1 MSDMFQTAPLQDLST
16 ARASVE
22 AAGLTASKVLVYGMN
37 YAPEMAGV
45 GRYTGEIAEH
55 LASLGADVTVVTTPP
70 HYPGWKVQQSH
81 GNRYSKAKEERVL
94 VFRVP
99 LLLREKMGGIWRLLA
114 PASFALTSAP
124 VVFWQILK
132 RRPVTV
138 FCVEPTLFAAPVAQF
153 AAWLVGARTVLHVQ
167 DLEVDAAFAV
177 GHLAG
182 FKWIKALG
190 LVYERL
196 ALRRFHQVVTISMR
210 MAEKL
215 SEKGVSPDR
224 VAIVRNWVDL
234 SHIYPMKEVSPYRA
248 ELGFSD
254 EDFVVLYSGNI
265 GAKQGLNV
273 LLDAA
278 ERLRHQPRIKFV
290 IAGEGP
296 SKSELEKR
304 YGHLPSVRLLPFQ
317 PYARLNAF
325 LNMAD
330 LHALPQDRGA
340 ADLVLPSKLGGM
352 LASGRQIVVT
362 ADPGTELADF
372 VGDTAI
378 VTPPG
383 DAELLAEAI
392 RRAAANETPTS
403 KADQGRLAKGLSK
416 QNGLAELTRFVL
428 PRGAF
433 QAGGERTVS
442 DLGYPTGDGQ
452 KAGR

>member
-1 MSDMFQTAPLQDLST
+1 MSDIFHTSPLQDLP
-16 ARASVE
+16 ASRQSAEE
-22 AAGLTASKVLVYGMN
+22 ASLTSSKVLVYGMN

-70 HYPGWKVQQSH
+70 HYPGWKVQQNH
-81 GNRYSKAKEERVL
+81 GNRYSKAREERVM

-132 RRPVTV
+132 RRPATV

-182 FKWIKALG
+182 FRWLKAVG
-190 LVYERL
+190 LAFERMT
-196 ALRRFHQVVTISMR
+196 LRKFDKVITISNR

-215 SEKGVSPDR
+215 AAKGISAERLSV
-224 VAIVRNWVDL
+224 VRNWVDL
-234 SHIYPMKEVSPYRA
+234 SHIYPMLDASPYRS
-248 ELGFSD
+248 ELGFAD
-254 EDFVVLYSGNI
+254 EDFVILYSGNI

-278 ERLRHQPRIKFV
+278 ERLAGERGIRFV

-296 SKSELEKR
+296 NKADLKAR
-304 YGHLPSVRLLPFQ
+304 YGHLENVQFLPFQ
-317 PYARLNAF
+317 PYARLNEF
-325 LNMAD
+325 LNMPD
-330 LHALPQDRGA
+330 LHALPQEPDA

-352 LASGRQIVVT
+352 LASGKRVLVT
-362 ADPGTELADF
+362 ANEDTELAEF
-372 VGDTAI
+372 LGEASI
-378 VTPPG
+378 LIPPG
-383 DAELLAEAI
+383 NAELMAARI
-392 RRAAANETPTS
+392 RSARDEVDRSHDMRIERATL
-403 KADQGRLAKGLSK
+403 LAKDVGMARLVA
-416 QNGLAELTRFVL
+416 NLT
-428 PRGAF
+428 
-433 QAGGERTVS
+433 
-442 DLGYPTGDGQ
+442 
-452 KAGR
+452 

>member
-1 MSDMFQTAPLQDLST
+1 MSEVFHTAPLQDIP
-16 ARASVE
+16 ASRPSAEV
-22 AAGLTASKVLVYGMN
+22 ASLASSKVVVYGMN

-55 LASLGADVTVVTTPP
+55 LANLGAEVTVVTTPP
-70 HYPGWKVQQSH
+70 HYPGWKVHETH
-81 GNRYSKAKEERVL
+81 GNRYSRAREDRVL

-99 LLLREKMGGIWRLLA
+99 LLLRRKMGGIWRLLA

-124 VVFWQILK
+124 VVFWQIVS
-132 RRPVTV
+132 RRPATV
-138 FCVEPTLFAAPVAQF
+138 FCVEPTLFAAPVAQL

-182 FKWIKALG
+182 FKWLKVIG
-190 LVYERL
+190 LAYERF
-196 ALRRFHQVVTISMR
+196 ALLRFHQVVTISTR

-215 SEKGVSPDR
+215 SQKGVPADR
-224 VAIVRNWVDL
+224 VAVVRNWVDL
-234 SHIYPMKEVSPYRA
+234 SHIYPMEEVSPYRA

-278 ERLRHQPRIKFV
+278 ERLRDQPRIRFV

-296 SKSELEKR
+296 SKSELENR
-304 YGHLPSVRLLPFQ
+304 YGHLPGVQFLPFQ

-325 LNMAD
+325 LNMPD
-330 LHALPQDRGA
+330 LHALPQESGA

-352 LASGRQIVVT
+352 LASGKQIIVT

-372 VGDTAI
+372 VGETAI

-383 DAELLAEAI
+383 DAERLAERILLESKNQPTCLGRNHAI
-392 RRAAANETPTS
+392 CQVFDRE
-403 KADQGRLAKGLSK
+403 
-416 QNGLAELTRFVL
+416 NGLAALSKL
-428 PRGAF
+428 I
-433 QAGGERTVS
+433 
-442 DLGYPTGDGQ
+442 
-452 KAGR
+452 